1 MDDNPP
7 VLPRGKSKC
16 WISAGPN
23 FKKIEKSPCN
33 PEWIWYPKQALIEAR
48 NKNWRVGET
57 VNSYAFHAYIHG
69 FESRTRHHLKS
80 TGRSDD
86 LPFFF
91 GWSYAWENRQN
102 SRDKAVFFFLF
113 CQ

>member
-1 MDDNPP
+1 MDDNPL

-80 TGRSDD
+80 LGRLHD

-91 GWSYAWENRQN
+91 ISLFWTQVIRSMRSALR
-102 SRDKAVFFFLF
+102 FLLTDG
-113 CQ
+113 